1 MGSSW
6 FNRENEED
14 KIQKRAILDKNKKK
28 FLKFFYSGLLIV
40 GTTIGVILSGGLIL
54 YIDGGITLAY
64 IISNLILNLYDK
76 IIQKYMKYIPNSKKR
91 DFKIEIHKFYEK
103 ILKDIVNDNDNNKLK
118 DFVNK
123 FIKEENILYKTSKQF
138 EAKREKL
145 LDESN
150 KSKAKFNI
158 LVIGKTGSGKSTLI
172 NEFLQIRTAQENY
185 GDVGTIG
192 FILIQLLIQIMF

>member
-1 MGSSW
+1 MGSSL

-14 KIQKRAILDKNKKK
+14 KIQKRAILDSKKK
-28 FLKFFYSGLLIV
+28 TFLNYFYSGLLV
-40 GTTIGVILSGGLIL
+40 LGTTIGVILSGGLIL
-54 YIDGGITLAY
+54 FIDGGITLAY
-64 IISNLILNLYDK
+64 IISNLIINVYDK
-76 IIQKYMKYIPNSKKR
+76 IIQNYLEYIPNSKKR
-91 DFKIEIHKFYEK
+91 NFKMEINKFYEN

-123 FIKEENILYKTSKQF
+123 FIEEENILFETSEKF
-138 EAKREKL
+138 NEKRNKF

-172 NEFLQIRTAQENY
+172 NEFLQIRRHKK
-185 GDVGTIG
+185 
-192 FILIQLLIQIMF
+192 IMGM